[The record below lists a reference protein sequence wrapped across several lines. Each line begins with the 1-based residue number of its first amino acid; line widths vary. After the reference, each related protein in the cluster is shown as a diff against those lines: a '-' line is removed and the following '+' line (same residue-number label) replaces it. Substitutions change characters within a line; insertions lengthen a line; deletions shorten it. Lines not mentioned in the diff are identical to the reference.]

1 MGVVEPIDMNCMGVV
16 EPMGVVEQDPIA
28 GVESPFFDVLSILC
42 VLSSFV
48 ESGNGFVDP
57 CLISSSSESMSRV

>member
-16 EPMGVVEQDPIA
+16 EPMGVVEQDQIA

-48 ESGNGFVDP
+48 ETRNGFVDP
-57 CLISSSSESMSRV
+57 EKMSRVEENPSRE